1 MQSKSMTDLQR
12 RYMLKVMKINLDNVN
27 KKKWNSADAKA
38 RNILF
43 SNECIASLE
52 NMTPTPPPQ
61 PRIDKVVLMAGDK
74 VIDTLIADKTPSLEG
89 L

>member
-1 MQSKSMTDLQR
+1 MISKSMTDLQR
-12 RYMLKVMKINLDNVN
+12 RYMLKVMKINLENVN

-38 RNILF
+38 RNVQF

-52 NMTPTPPPQ
+52 NMTPTPLPL
-61 PRIDKVVLMAGDK
+61 PRVDKVVLMAGDK
-74 VIDTLIADKTPSLEG
+74 VVDAFTTDNIPSLEG